1 MTNNSGSFEVGIEF
15 SSVLAAISKQ
25 IYDTPYAFLRENLQ
39 NAIDASR
46 MQARRERLPL
56 DDLSLRID
64 IQVQGN
70 SVRIRDRGIG
80 MSSDDLRHLYWTIGA
95 SGKRNEEA
103 RAAGCVGMFGIGG
116 FANLGVCE
124 KLVVISQ
131 TEQFDE
137 GNRTELSRSEIESA
151 VGLPQV
157 ALQSSTEASPRGT
170 IVEGMLTVPVEENQ
184 LRQYIEEIVRYC
196 REPIYFNDNLI
207 SGEQSDSQRQLQAS
221 TDTQTWSDSGIEIS
235 GKLFRID
242 EQTLGASLE
251 GLTVAGEPTKLFGDL
266 RFEGNGIDIRK
277 QGFKLCSHTV
287 NTRIGVSGFIDCDLL
302 SPTAGRD
309 SLDADSRALVVKI
322 IAAMEREAVMAV
334 LESSELIEQHVR
346 IFRYIRTNGLVD
358 RMGNVTVQSHGGQ
371 RYSLDELKARGEC
384 GAQIYFGS
392 AGNAALTN
400 VLHSRGHIVVY
411 LPRNNYKAAAIR
423 DFLGSVGATD
433 LKGQVEFVERYTDLS
448 RFEKAFLAELSETI
462 SNVYQVNQV
471 ILTPGCLTEDIPIYV
486 ANPRSSAT
494 ASLRIHV
501 DVRHEDV
508 EKLARLGITPL
519 FRSMVAAF
527 CREYLGP
534 TLRTRSPKFFGSG
547 AVNLDWLAKNRSET
561 WTLLTDD
568 IAVVNRAV
576 RRDVVRAGDVRVVTA
591 SPGAGH
597 VQPNS
602 NDEGGEPK
610 LVNIIG
616 AGDDFT
622 GLDGYYLRIPNSAS
636 VAYGDVIVASDD
648 HGAVWM
654 GNKILLLAS
663 DGLSS
668 AFQFEVRLDRLLLT
682 ADATSLSHGAVEIE
696 SSIQQLFG
704 GLYFPL
710 PPELEDYLVPTG
722 NQEIL
727 IEVLCDWLDFA
738 SSRNW
743 EAREVDAAD

>member
-1 MTNNSGSFEVGIEF
+1 MGNETSSFEVGIEF

-46 MQARRERLPL
+46 VQARRENIPL
-56 DDLSLRID
+56 RDPSLRID
-64 IQVQGN
+64 INVEGD

-103 RAAGCVGMFGIGG
+103 RSAGCVGMFGIGG

-124 KLVVISQ
+124 KLIVTSQ
-131 TEQFDE
+131 AEAS
-137 GNRTELSRSEIESA
+137 GGSRTELGRSDIETA

-157 ALQSSTEASPRGT
+157 ALQSSTEAAPRGT
-170 IVEGMLTVPVEENQ
+170 IVNGILAASPEEIQ

-207 SGEQSDSQRQLQAS
+207 SGEQPNSHFQTHESVNS
-221 TDTQTWSDSGIEIS
+221 QTWSYDGIEIS
-235 GKLFRID
+235 GKLFRTD
-242 EQTLGASLE
+242 EQTLGAILE
-251 GLTVAGEPTKLFGDL
+251 GLQVKGEASQLSGTL

-277 QGFKLCSHTV
+277 QGFKLCSHSV
-287 NTRIGVSGFIDCDLL
+287 NTRIGVSGSIDCDLL

-309 SLDADSRALVVKI
+309 SLNAESSALVAKI
-322 IAAMEREAVMAV
+322 VAAMERAAV
-334 LESSELIEQHVR
+334 LSVLDSSDLIDQHTR

-358 RMGNVTVQSHGGQ
+358 RMGKVTVQSHGGFG
-371 RYSLDELKARGEC
+371 YSLDELRGRAESGAR
-384 GAQIYFGS
+384 IYFGT

-400 VLHSRGHIVVY
+400 VFHSQGHIVVY
-411 LPRNNYKAAAIR
+411 LPSDNQKATAIR
-423 DFLGSVGATD
+423 DYLGSVGATD
-433 LKGQVEFVERYTDLS
+433 LKGQVELVEQYTDLS

-462 SNVYQVNQV
+462 SSVYQVNKV
-471 ILTPGCLTEDIPIYV
+471 ALTPGCLTEDIPIYV
-486 ANPRSSAT
+486 ANPSSSAAT
-494 ASLRIHV
+494 SLRIFV

-508 EKLARLGITPL
+508 QKLAQLGITPL
-519 FRSMVAAF
+519 FRSMVSAF
-527 CREYLGP
+527 CREYLGSS
-534 TLRTRSPKFFGSG
+534 LRSRSPKFFGNG

-561 WTLLTDD
+561 WVLLPDE

-576 RRDVVRAGDVRVVTA
+576 RREVVRAGDIRVVMA
-591 SPGAGH
+591 SPGVGPIH
-597 VQPNS
+597 PS
-602 NDEGGEPK
+602 PNDEVAEPK
-610 LVNIIG
+610 LVRIVG
-616 AGDDFT
+616 AGDDFG
-622 GLDGYYLRIPNSAS
+622 GLDGYYLRVPNSAS
-636 VAYGDVIVASDD
+636 VAYGDVIVASED

-663 DGLSS
+663 DGVSS

-682 ADATSLSHGAVEIE
+682 TDTKSLSQGAVAIE
-696 SSIQQLFG
+696 GSIQQLFG

-710 PPELEDYLVPTG
+710 PPELDDYLVPTG
-722 NQEIL
+722 SQEIR

-738 SSRNW
+738 SSRSW
-743 EAREVDAAD
+743 EAREVD

>member
-1 MTNNSGSFEVGIEF
+1 MANNSGSFAVGIEF
-15 SSVLAAISKQ
+15 SSVLEAISKQ

-46 MQARRERLPL
+46 MQARWVKLSPG
-56 DDLSLRID
+56 DPSLRID
-64 IQVQGN
+64 IDVQGD
-70 SVRIRDRGIG
+70 SVRIRDRGNG

-131 TEQFDE
+131 TEHSDG
-137 GNRTELSRSEIESA
+137 GNRTELGRSEIDSA

-157 ALQSSTEASPRGT
+157 ALQPSTEASPRGT
-170 IVEGMLTVPVEENQ
+170 IVEGKLTAPVDEKQ

-207 SGEQSDSQRQLQAS
+207 SGEQPGSQFQVPTS
-221 TDTQTWSDSGIEIS
+221 IVTQTWSYDGIEIS

-242 EQTLGASLE
+242 AQTLGASLE
-251 GLTVAGEPTKLFGDL
+251 GLSVAGEPSQLSGAL
-266 RFEGNGIDIRK
+266 RFEGAGIDIRK

-287 NTRIGVSGFIDCDLL
+287 NTRIGVSGFIDCNLL

-309 SLDADSRALVVKI
+309 SLNAESSALVAKI
-322 IAAMEREAVMAV
+322 VAAMEREAALAV
-334 LESSELIEQHVR
+334 LGSSDLIEQHTR
-346 IFRYIRTNGLVD
+346 IFRYVRTNGLVD
-358 RMGNVTVQSHGGQ
+358 RMGNVTVQSHGGLG
-371 RYSLDELKARGEC
+371 YSLDELKVRANN
-384 GAQIYFGS
+384 GAQIYFGT

-400 VLHSRGHIVVY
+400 VLHSQGHIVVY
-411 LPRNNYKAAAIR
+411 LPSDNHKAAAIR

-433 LKGQVEFVERYTDLS
+433 LKGQVELVEQYADLN

-462 SNVYQVNQV
+462 SNVYQVNRV
-471 ILTPGCLTEDIPIYV
+471 TLTPGCLTENIPIYV
-486 ANPRSSAT
+486 ANPSSSAT
-494 ASLRIHV
+494 TALRIFV

-508 EKLARLGITPL
+508 KKLAQLGITSL
-519 FRSMVAAF
+519 FRSMVSAF
-527 CREYLGP
+527 CREYLGS
-534 TLRTRSPKFFGSG
+534 TLRSRSPKFFGSG

-561 WTLLTDD
+561 WILLTDD

-591 SPGAGH
+591 SPGPGH
-597 VQPNS
+597 IQPNS
-602 NDEGGEPK
+602 DDEGIEPK
-610 LVNIIG
+610 LLKIIG
-616 AGDDFT
+616 AGDGFA

-682 ADATSLSHGAVEIE
+682 ADATSLSQGAVAIE
-696 SSIQQLFG
+696 GAIRQLFG

-722 NQEIL
+722 NQEIR

-738 SSRNW
+738 SSRSW
-743 EAREVDAAD
+743 EAREVDVAT

>member
-1 MTNNSGSFEVGIEF
+1 MTNNSSRFEVGIEF

-46 MQARRERLPL
+46 MQARRGKISPG
-56 DDLSLRID
+56 DPSLRID
-64 IQVQGN
+64 VEVQGD

-80 MSSDDLRHLYWTIGA
+80 MSSDDLHHLYWTIGA

-103 RAAGCVGMFGIGG
+103 KAAGCVGMFGIGG

-131 TEQFDE
+131 IEQSD
-137 GNRTELSRSEIESA
+137 GGHRTELGRSEIDSA
-151 VGLPQV
+151 AGLPQV
-157 ALQSSTEASPRGT
+157 ALQPSTEAFPRGT
-170 IVEGMLTVPVEENQ
+170 IVEGILTAPVEENH

-207 SGEQSDSQRQLQAS
+207 SGEQPDSQHQVQES
-221 TDTQTWSDSGIEIS
+221 TDTQTWSHDGIEIS
-235 GKLFRID
+235 GILFRID

-251 GLTVAGEPTKLFGDL
+251 GLSVAGEPAQLSGAL

-287 NTRIGVSGFIDCDLL
+287 NTKIGVSGFIDCDLL

-309 SLDADSRALVVKI
+309 SLNAESSALVAKI
-322 IAAMEREAVMAV
+322 TAAMEREAVLAV
-334 LESSELIEQHVR
+334 LESSELIEQHAR
-346 IFRYIRTNGLVD
+346 IFRYIRANGLVD
-358 RMGNVTVQSHGGQ
+358 RMGNVTVQSHGGLRSTLAQ
-371 RYSLDELKARGEC
+371 LKARGKS

-411 LPRNNYKAAAIR
+411 LPSDNHKAAAIR
-423 DFLGSVGATD
+423 DFLRSVGATD
-433 LKGQVEFVERYTDLS
+433 LKGQVEFVEQYTDLS

-462 SNVYQVNQV
+462 SNVYQVKRV
-471 ILTPGCLTEDIPIYV
+471 TLTPGCLTEDIPIYV
-486 ANPRSSAT
+486 ANPSSSAT
-494 ASLRIHV
+494 ASLRILV

-508 EKLARLGITPL
+508 EKLTQLGITPL
-519 FRSMVAAF
+519 FRSMVSAF

-534 TLRTRSPKFFGSG
+534 TLRSRSPKFFGSG

-576 RRDVVRAGDVRVVTA
+576 RRDVVRAGDVRIVTA
-591 SPGAGH
+591 SPGPGH

-602 NDEGGEPK
+602 NDEGVEPK
-610 LVNIIG
+610 LVKIVG
-616 AGDDFT
+616 AGDDFA

-682 ADATSLSHGAVEIE
+682 ADATSLSQGAVAIE
-696 SSIQQLFG
+696 GSSQQLFG

>member
-1 MTNNSGSFEVGIEF
+1 MANKSNSFEVGIEF

-46 MQARRERLPL
+46 MQARRGKLSPS
-56 DDLSLRID
+56 DPSLRID
-64 IQVQGN
+64 IDAKED

-103 RAAGCVGMFGIGG
+103 KAAGCVGMFGIGG

-124 KLVVISQ
+124 KLIVISQ
-131 TEQFDE
+131 PEQSE
-137 GNRTELSRSEIESA
+137 GGNWTELGRSEIETA

-157 ALQSSTEASPRGT
+157 ALQPSTEASPRGT
-170 IVEGMLTVPVEENQ
+170 IVEGILTAPVEDNQ
-184 LRQYIEEIVRYC
+184 LLQYIQEIVRYC

-207 SGEQSDSQRQLQAS
+207 SGEQPATQHQTQAPI
-221 TDTQTWSDSGIEIS
+221 DTQTWVYDGIEIS
-235 GKLFRID
+235 GELFQVD
-242 EQTLGASLE
+242 EQTLGATLE
-251 GLTVAGEPTKLFGDL
+251 GLTVSGEPSQLSGAL
-266 RFEGNGIDIRK
+266 RFEGDGIDVRK

-309 SLDADSRALVVKI
+309 SLNAESSALVTKI
-322 IAAMEREAVMAV
+322 VAAMEREAVLAV
-334 LESSELIEQHVR
+334 LESSDLIDQHTR
-346 IFRYIRTNGLVD
+346 IFRYVRANGLVD
-358 RMGNVTVQSHGGQ
+358 KMGNVRVQSHGGVG
-371 RYSLDELKARGEC
+371 YSLDQLKARASS
-384 GAQIYFGS
+384 GAQIYIGT

-411 LPRNNYKAAAIR
+411 LPGDNHKAAAIR
-423 DFLGSVGATD
+423 DSLGSVGATD
-433 LKGQVEFVERYTDLS
+433 LKGQVEFVEEYTDLS

-462 SNVYQVNQV
+462 SNVYQVNRV
-471 ILTPGCLTEDIPIYV
+471 TLTPGCLTEDIPIYV
-486 ANPRSSAT
+486 ANPSSSAT
-494 ASLRIHV
+494 TSLRILV

-508 EKLARLGITPL
+508 NKLAQLGITSL
-519 FRSMVAAF
+519 FRSMVSAF

-534 TLRTRSPKFFGSG
+534 TLRSRSPKFFGSG
-547 AVNLDWLAKNRSET
+547 AVNLDWLSKNRSET
-561 WTLLTDD
+561 WILLTDD

-591 SPGAGH
+591 SPGTGPI
-597 VQPNS
+597 QSNF
-602 NDEGGEPK
+602 NDEGIEPK
-610 LVNIIG
+610 LVKIVG
-616 AGDDFT
+616 AGDDFA
-622 GLDGYYLRIPNSAS
+622 GLDGYYLRIPNSAT

-682 ADATSLSHGAVEIE
+682 ADATSLSQGAVAIE
-696 SSIQQLFG
+696 GTIQQLFG

-710 PPELEDYLVPTG
+710 PTELENYLVPIG
-722 NQEIL
+722 SQEIR

-738 SSRNW
+738 SSRSW
-743 EAREVDAAD
+743 EAREVDTAT